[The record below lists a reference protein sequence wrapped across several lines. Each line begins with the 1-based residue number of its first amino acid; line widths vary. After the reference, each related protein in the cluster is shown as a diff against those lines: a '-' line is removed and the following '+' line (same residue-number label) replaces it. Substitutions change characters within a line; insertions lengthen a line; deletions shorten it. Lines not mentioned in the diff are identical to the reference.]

1 MLTILL
7 YRSHSIFLVD
17 LIFSSSLLLLLLLL
31 FDKIVNI
38 YLENLNLVQG
48 STHGSSFNLILEEGE
63 LFY

>member
-7 YRSHSIFLVD
+7 YRSQSNFLVN
-17 LIFSSSLLLLLLLL
+17 LIFSSSLLLLLLL

-48 STHGSSFNLILEEGE
+48 STHGSSSNLILEEGE
-63 LFY
+63 LFD